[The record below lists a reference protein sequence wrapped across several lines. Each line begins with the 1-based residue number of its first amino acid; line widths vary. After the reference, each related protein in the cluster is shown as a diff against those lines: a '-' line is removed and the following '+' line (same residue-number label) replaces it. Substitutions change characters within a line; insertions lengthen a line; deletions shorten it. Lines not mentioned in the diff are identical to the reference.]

1 LQLKVNGGGV
11 GFRQEESSNT
21 HRHIRSRLCGNVI
34 QEAGQQNILEGARDP
49 FTWTS
54 AAPCAQLTMEQKN
67 GGGVLRKSASQH
79 LSGPMEPVFLVKVE
93 CIIQKLKLNNNKTPK
108 KKLNI

>member
-1 LQLKVNGGGV
+1 MAGV
-11 GFRQEESSNT
+11 LVFDRRKAATYTG
-21 HRHIRSRLCGNVI
+21 IRSRLCGNVI